1 MRNFKN
7 ALKHIN
13 EPIKQLQKT
22 DLATQKVE
30 LSVADD
36 VKKANSTLSKV
47 NKSIEKNAKE
57 IRSAKT
63 KAVQFKGEMDK
74 IINKYKGSV
83 QTESFSINPFT
94 VLREAEQAAKDLGVR
109 PSAIDGYDLL
119 EASIEVYE
127 EELRNAE
134 QELKELR
141 NALK

>member
-13 EPIKQLQKT
+13 EPIKELQKT
-22 DLATQKVE
+22 DLATQKIE
-30 LSVADD
+30 LSVAGD

-63 KAVQFKGEMDK
+63 KAVQFKGQMDK

-94 VLREAEQAAKDLGVR
+94 VLREAEQAAKDFPYR
-109 PSAIDGYDLL
+109 PHVVPRLAWEPGPKLWRQL
-119 EASIEVYE
+119 EG
-127 EELRNAE
+127 
-134 QELKELR
+134 
-141 NALK
+141 